1 MVTYEER
8 LNALLDKATRLGRR
22 RAVDTAGV
30 YADSGPLSGEWAD
43 QWTPAVLYAALG
55 IDPEGWNV
63 EDLDDVC
70 RFFEDAYR
78 EEVADW
84 GEPEI
89 RDDTSS
95 LDALW
100 WAEG

>member
-1 MVTYEER
+1 MITYEDR
-8 LNALLDKATRLGRR
+8 LNALLDRAARLGRSY
-22 RAVDTAGV
+22 AADTAGV

-55 IDPEGWNV
+55 IDPEGWHV
-63 EDLDDVC
+63 EDLSDVC
-70 RFFEDAYR
+70 QLFEDAYS

-89 RDDTSS
+89 QDDTPS
-95 LDALW
+95 LGPW
-100 WAEG
+100 WAAR

>member
-55 IDPEGWNV
+55 IDPEGWHA
-63 EDLDDVC
+63 EDLDHVC
-70 RFFEDAYR
+70 RFFEDAYT

-84 GEPEI
+84 GDVEPQ
-89 RDDTSS
+89 DDSPS
-95 LDALW
+95 LGDPW
-100 WAEG
+100 WAAR